1 MDIKPFHGSPKKV
14 QRNHVKKQVH
24 AIAMD
29 KTTGQKTVI
38 LFMASDTDGV
48 KDEPAEKSFVLPGHK
63 TDSDSNND
71 DDGGMIPDK

>member
-1 MDIKPFHGSPKKV
+1 
-14 QRNHVKKQVH
+14 
-24 AIAMD
+24 MD

-63 TDSDSNND
+63 TDSDGNND
-71 DDGGMIPDK
+71 DDGGMIHDK